1 MTSDAKIGLLLGL
14 VFIFIIAFLINGL
27 PSLSS
32 DINNNELTT
41 NMTSSQNGPP
51 ALGARERKVSLEVI
65 NALELV
71 KNHPTSELKTSPPQN
86 QVVRFTTPLPS
97 ARPVVKQTTQ
107 PPLHVLEWPKPQPE
121 KILLNRTKE
130 DKTPKPQTYFVTEGD
145 SLAFIALKFY
155 GPQDGNKKVNIGRI
169 FEANRTVLKS
179 PDQIYPGQKLL
190 IPPLVASGQDKS
202 RVAGVFSAELFEKV
216 KSVGAKHL
224 STPITQKRQNRTYV
238 VQEYDSLWQIAV
250 EQLGSGARYTEIAEL
265 NTDIINDE
273 DTLAVGTRLKMPAR

>member
-32 DINNNELTT
+32 GVNNNELTT
-41 NMTSSQNGPP
+41 NMTNSQNSPP
-51 ALGARERKVSLEVI
+51 ALGARERRVSLEVI
-65 NALELV
+65 NALEPV

-97 ARPVVKQTTQ
+97 AHSVVKQTTQ
-107 PPLHVLEWPKPQPE
+107 PPLPVLERPEPQIE
-121 KILLNRTKE
+121 NLLLRETKA
-130 DKTPKPQTYFVTEGD
+130 DKTAKPQTYLVCEGD

-155 GPQDGNKKVNIGRI
+155 GPQDGNKKVNIAGI

-190 IPPLVASGQDKS
+190 IPPPATSGQDENKL
-202 RVAGVFSAELFEKV
+202 AGVFPAELFEKV

-224 STPITQKRQNRTYV
+224 STPITQKRQDRTYV

-250 EQLGSGARYTEIAEL
+250 EQLGSGARYTEIVEL
-265 NTDIINDE
+265 NADIINDE
-273 DTLAVGTRLKMPAR
+273 DTLAVGTRLNMPAR

>member
-51 ALGARERKVSLEVI
+51 ALGARERKVSLEVV
-65 NALELV
+65 NALEPV
-71 KNHPTSELKTSPPQN
+71 KNHPTSEFKTSPPQN
-86 QVVRFTTPLPS
+86 QAVRFTTPLPS
-97 ARPVVKQTTQ
+97 TPPVVKQTSQ
-107 PPLHVLEWPKPQPE
+107 PPLPVIERSEPQPE
-121 KILLNRTKE
+121 KILLTRTKQ

-145 SLAFIALKFY
+145 SLAFIAVKFY
-155 GPQDGNKKVNIGRI
+155 GHQDGNKKVNIARI
-169 FEANRTVLKS
+169 FEANRMVLKS

-190 IPPLVASGQDKS
+190 IPPPQPSGQDKS

-224 STPITQKRQNRTYV
+224 STPITQKMQNRTYV